1 MDGVAAIL
9 QLLTADAPL
18 TALVPTARIL
28 PGVLPQDTV
37 LPAISIMSVSG
48 NDRNIPA
55 PGADRHVVERVQVTV
70 LAPDYPSQ
78 KAVQRAVRKAAA
90 DKIGVTV
97 TGISDVTVHTDS
109 AGPDFMNE
117 AASIH
122 MGSQDFRV
130 EYNQLR

>member
-55 PGADRHVVERVQVTV
+55 PGADRRVVERVQVTV

-78 KAVQRAVRKAAA
+78 KAVQRAIRKAAA

-97 TGISDVTVHTDS
+97 TGISGVTVHTDS